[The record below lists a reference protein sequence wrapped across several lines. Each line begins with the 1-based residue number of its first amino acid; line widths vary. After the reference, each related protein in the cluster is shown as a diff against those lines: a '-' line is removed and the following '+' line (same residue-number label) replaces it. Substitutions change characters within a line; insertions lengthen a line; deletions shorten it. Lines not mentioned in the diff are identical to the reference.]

1 MTHPNV
7 LAESWEPQYPS
18 EDIVSLV
25 RHNGDLSTKS
35 RLETLERAVD
45 LIGGLDSL
53 RSPLIVKTNV
63 HTHPSQVA
71 LMLGLTSP
79 KMVEALIKLALKQ
92 QKHLSVKIV
101 ESDSSNKLLDEF
113 VWTRFGYT
121 EVVDRLTDAG
131 YDVSLVNISHPPL
144 VKLRLNGLHFKE
156 VQVNELLTKEAYFV
170 SLMVPKTHPIS
181 FVTGVTKNMFGLLP
195 DKDKIA
201 YHSDINNVI
210 LDCARIMKPNLCVLD
225 AIVGLECT
233 YPIAT
238 HGRPRRINALIA
250 GRNPVSVDAT
260 MARLM
265 GFQPEN
271 IRHLVEGAKLG
282 LGSLNPK
289 IVGERLEEMT
299 VNFKPPA
306 HVWPIA
312 TVEHS

>member
-1 MTHPNV
+1 MANSNIV
-7 LAESWEPQYPS
+7 EDSGERQYHS

-25 RHNGDLSTKS
+25 RHEGDLSAKS
-35 RLETLERAVD
+35 RQETLERAVN
-45 LIGGLDSL
+45 LIGGLGSL

-79 KMVEALIKLALKQ
+79 KMVEALIRLALRQ
-92 QKHLSVKIV
+92 QKHLSIKII
-101 ESDSSNKLLDEF
+101 ESDSSNKLLDDF
-113 VWTRFGYT
+113 VWRRFGYT
-121 EVVDRLTDAG
+121 ELVDRLTDAG
-131 YDVSLVNISHPPL
+131 YDVSLVNVSRPPL

-156 VQVNELLTKEAYFV
+156 VEVNELLTKDAYFV

-210 LDCARIMKPNLCVLD
+210 MDCARIMKTNLCVLD

-265 GFQPEN
+265 GFQPEKV
-271 IRHLVEGAKLG
+271 RHLVEGAQLG

-289 IVGERLEEMT
+289 VIGERLEEMT
-299 VNFKPPA
+299 VRFKPPQ

-312 TVEHS
+312 TI